1 MPLTLAG
8 GNMERRMRLYVGNL
22 SYGTNDAMLTTAFS
36 EFGTVDEAV
45 VIMDRDTGRS
55 KGFGFVTMNNDEEAK
70 AALAALDGK
79 DLDGRN
85 VKVNEARPMEERRP
99 AGGNRW

>member
-1 MPLTLAG
+1 
-8 GNMERRMRLYVGNL
+8 MRLYVGNL
-22 SYGTNDAMLTTAFS
+22 SYGTTDAILKTTFG

-70 AALAALDGK
+70 AALAGLDGK

>member
-1 MPLTLAG
+1 MPLPLAG
-8 GNMERRMRLYVGNL
+8 EKMESVMRLYVGNL
-22 SYGTNDAMLTTAFS
+22 SYGTTDALLKTTFG

-55 KGFGFVTMNNDEEAK
+55 KGFGFVTMNNDEEGK

-79 DLDGRN
+79 DLDGRT
-85 VKVNEARPMEERRP
+85 VKVNEARPMEDRRP
-99 AGGNRW
+99 SGGNRW

>member
-1 MPLTLAG
+1 
-8 GNMERRMRLYVGNL
+8 MRLYVGNL
-22 SYGTNDAMLTTAFS
+22 SYGTTDASLTAAFS

-70 AALAALDGK
+70 AAMEALDGK
-79 DLDGRN
+79 DMDGRAIR
-85 VKVNEARPMEERRP
+85 VNEARPMEKRP
-99 AGGNRW
+99 SGGFGGPRW

>member
-1 MPLTLAG
+1 
-8 GNMERRMRLYVGNL
+8 MRLYVGNL
-22 SYGTNDAMLTTAFS
+22 SYGTTDASLTAAFG

-70 AALAALDGK
+70 AAMEALDGQ
-79 DLDGRN
+79 DMDGRAIR
-85 VKVNEARPMEERRP
+85 VNEARPMEKRP
-99 AGGNRW
+99 SGGSGGPRW

>member
-8 GNMERRMRLYVGNL
+8 GKLEFGMRLYVGNL
-22 SYGTNDAMLTTAFS
+22 SYGTTDASLTTAFS
-36 EFGTVDEAV
+36 AYGNVDEAV

-70 AALAALDGK
+70 AAMAALDGT

-85 VKVNEARPMEERRP
+85 IKVNEARPMAERRP
-99 AGGNRW
+99 SNDRW